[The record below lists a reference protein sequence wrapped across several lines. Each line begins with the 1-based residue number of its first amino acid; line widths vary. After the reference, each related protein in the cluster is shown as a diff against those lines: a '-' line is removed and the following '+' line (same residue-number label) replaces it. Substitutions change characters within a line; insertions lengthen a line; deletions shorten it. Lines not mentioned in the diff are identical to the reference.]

1 MQQEI
6 KVPWVAVVSFPQGHA
21 PAEARQYIGNGRDI
35 LLEGFHWESHQGGRD
50 PAIGDRKS
58 WYQIIKENAQAI
70 KAAGFTWVW
79 FPPPSD
85 SLAPQGYIPR
95 RWNRFDTAYGSEAEL
110 RSAIRALEPVRALA
124 DVVINHRVGIHTS
137 GADFDDPP
145 FPDNRAAIARD
156 DSSGVGTGHPDS
168 GEHHAAGRD
177 LDHHNPDVRNA
188 IKNYL
193 RKLKNIGFQGW
204 RYDLTKGYAGQFIA
218 EYNDATEPAFSVGEF
233 YDGDRQK
240 VTSWIDA
247 TGGKTTAFDFP
258 TRYLLYE
265 ACLSDDY
272 GRLHSTHNGR
282 VVPGGVLGFWPSRS
296 VTFLDNH
303 DTEYRRDYE
312 HSCHNDGTR
321 HFPGET
327 VSMGYAYILT
337 HPGTPCVFWPH
348 FFDWGQETRQRIE
361 RLLLLRKYCGIHS
374 RSHVDIKE
382 ANRGLYAAIID
393 GKVAMKLGR
402 RGWSPGG
409 GWHLAL
415 DGDRFAVWLRS
426 N

>member
-1 MQQEI
+1 MQQEH
-6 KVPWVAVVSFPQGHA
+6 KNPWIAVVSFPQSPGA
-21 PAEARQYIGNGRDI
+21 AETRQYIGNGRDM
-35 LLEGFHWESHQGGRD
+35 LLEGFHWESHKGIRD
-50 PAIGDRKS
+50 PETGARKS
-58 WYQIIKENAQAI
+58 WYRVLAENAAAI
-70 KAAGFTWVW
+70 KSAGFTWVW

-95 RWNRFDTAYGSEAEL
+95 RWNKLDTAYGSEAEL
-110 RSAIRALEPVRALA
+110 RDALHALEPVRALA

-145 FPDNRAAIARD
+145 FADNRAAIVRD
-156 DSSGVGTGHPDS
+156 DSSGVGTGRPDS

-188 IKNYL
+188 IKTYL
-193 RKLKNIGFQGW
+193 RKLKSLGFQGW

-218 EYNDATEPAFSVGEF
+218 EYNEATSPAFSVGEF

-265 ACLSDDY
+265 ACLSEDY
-272 GRLHSTHNGR
+272 GRLCSANNGR
-282 VVPGGVLGFWPSRS
+282 TVPGGLLGFWPSRS

-303 DTEYRRDYE
+303 DTEYRRDHE

-327 VSMGYAYILT
+327 VAMGYAYILT

-348 FFDWGQETRQRIE
+348 FFDWGQATRQSIE
-361 RLLLLRKYCGIHS
+361 RLLHLRKHCGLHS

-382 ANRGLYAAIID
+382 ASRGLYAAIID

-409 GWHLAL
+409 GWHLAV
-415 DGDRFAVWLRS
+415 DGDRFAVWLRG

>member
-6 KVPWVAVVSFPQGHA
+6 KVPWVAVVSFPQGQS
-21 PAEARQYIGNGRDI
+21 PAEARRYIGNGRDI
-35 LLEGFHWESHQGGRD
+35 LLEGFHWDSHQGGRD
-50 PAIGDRKS
+50 SATGGRRS
-58 WYQIIKENAQAI
+58 WYRIIEENAAAI

-79 FPPPSD
+79 FPPASD

-95 RWNRFDTAYGSEAEL
+95 RWNKLDTPYGSEAEL
-110 RSAIRALEPVRALA
+110 RAALRVLEPVRGLA
-124 DVVINHRVGIHTS
+124 DVVINHRVGVHTS
-137 GADFDDPP
+137 GADFDEPP
-145 FPDNRAAIARD
+145 FADNRAAIARD

-188 IKNYL
+188 IKTYL

-204 RYDLTKGYAGQFIA
+204 RYDLTKGYAGRFIA
-218 EYNDATEPAFSVGEF
+218 EYNDATAPAFSVGEF

-240 VTSWIDA
+240 VTSWLDA

-272 GRLHSTHNGR
+272 GRLCSYHNGR
-282 VVPGGVLGFWPSRS
+282 VAPGGLLGFWPSRS

-327 VSMGYAYILT
+327 VAMGYAYMLT

-348 FFDWGQETRQRIE
+348 FFDWGQPTRQRIE
-361 RLLLLRKYCGIHS
+361 CLLHLRKHGGIHS

-382 ANRGLYAAIID
+382 ASRGLYAAIID
-393 GKVAMKLGR
+393 GKVAIKLGR
-402 RGWSPGG
+402 RAWSPGS
-409 GWHLAL
+409 GWGLAV
-415 DGDRFAVWLRS
+415 DGERFAVWKRGH
-426 N
+426 

>member
-1 MQQEI
+1 MQQEHKI
-6 KVPWVAVVSFPQGHA
+6 PWLAVVSFPQGPVA
-21 PAEARQYIGNGRDI
+21 AEAKKYIGNGRDI
-35 LLEGFHWESHQGGRD
+35 LLEGFHWESHQGIPD
-50 PAIGDRKS
+50 PKTGARKN
-58 WYQIIKENAQAI
+58 WYRVIEENAAAI
-70 KAAGFTWVW
+70 KSAGFTWVW

-95 RWNRFDTAYGSEAEL
+95 RWNKLDTAYGSEAEL
-110 RSAIRALEPVRALA
+110 LAALRALEPVRAMA

-145 FPDNRAAIARD
+145 FADNRAAIARD

-188 IKNYL
+188 IKTYL
-193 RKLKNIGFQGW
+193 RKLKNLGFQGW

-218 EYNDATEPAFSVGEF
+218 DYNEATAPAFSVGEF

-265 ACLSDDY
+265 SCLSDDY
-272 GRLHSTHNGR
+272 GRLRSYHNGR
-282 VVPGGVLGFWPSRS
+282 AVPGGLVGFWPSRS

-303 DTEYRRDYE
+303 DTEYRRDHE
-312 HSCHNDGTR
+312 HKCHNDGTR

-327 VSMGYAYILT
+327 VSMGYAYMLT

-348 FFDWGQETRQRIE
+348 FFDWGQQTRQNLE
-361 RLLLLRKYCGIHS
+361 RLLRVRKYCGLHS
-374 RSHVDIKE
+374 RSYVEIKE
-382 ANRGLYAAIID
+382 ASRGLYAAIVD
-393 GKVAMKLGR
+393 GKVALKLGR

-409 GWHLAL
+409 GWQLAV
-415 DGDRFAVWLRS
+415 DGDRFAVWVRG

>member
-6 KVPWVAVVSFPQGHA
+6 KMPWLAVVSFPQGPA
-21 PAEARQYIGNGRDI
+21 VAEARQYIGNGRDI
-35 LLEGFHWESHQGGRD
+35 LLEGFHWESHLGGRD
-50 PAIGDRKS
+50 AASGARKS
-58 WYQIIKENAQAI
+58 WYRILEENAPAI

-95 RWNRFDTAYGSEAEL
+95 RWNKFDTAYGSEAEL
-110 RSAIRALEPVRALA
+110 RAAIRALEPVRALA

-168 GEHHAAGRD
+168 GEHHPAGRD
-177 LDHHNPDVRNA
+177 LDHRNPDVRNA
-188 IKNYL
+188 IKTYL
-193 RKLKNIGFQGW
+193 RRLKSLGFQGW

-218 EYNDATEPAFSVGEF
+218 EYNDATAPAFSVGEF

-240 VTSWIDA
+240 VTNWIDA

-272 GRLHSTHNGR
+272 ARLCSVHNGR
-282 VVPGGVLGFWPSRS
+282 AAPGGLLGIWPSRS

-327 VSMGYAYILT
+327 VAMGYAYLLT
-337 HPGTPCVFWPH
+337 HPGTPCVFWSH
-348 FFDWGQETRQRIE
+348 FFDWGQPTRQRIE
-361 RLLLLRKYCGIHS
+361 RLLHLRKQCGLHA
-374 RSHVDIKE
+374 RSHVDIQE
-382 ANRGLYAAIID
+382 AGRGLYAAFID

-402 RGWSPGG
+402 RGWSPGS
-409 GWHLAL
+409 GWHLAV
-415 DGDRFAVWLRS
+415 DGDRFAVWLRG